1 MKIFSITLLAGSLFG
16 QAPEIA
22 FESAP
27 NLLKMPDR
35 MYMGEAAGVATNSKG
50 HIYVYTRTGDAYATT
65 GTSRTFSHGGSRLF
79 EFDQTG
85 KYVGEI
91 GQGSYGFLV
100 AQSVRVDPQ
109 DNIWIVDKS
118 SSLVVKFAPDG
129 HVLMPLGRKPEAI
142 FVGTRGG
149 GAGVGR
155 GAAGAGGAPG
165 AAAPAGGG
173 RGRGEG
179 GPAPLPGAGAPG
191 DLFNGPADVAWDA
204 QGDIFIADGFGN
216 ARIAK
221 FDKNGRYIK
230 SWGSRGS
237 EPGQFNNPRSLA
249 IDAQGNVYVADKGNN
264 RSQVFDGDGTFKKE
278 ITGVGAPAAICIS
291 PGAHQTLY
299 ASDSNEMNSLDH
311 GEIYKLELDG
321 KVLGQFGRAGHV
333 LKEFGAVN
341 AIDCRHANDLYVGEL
356 MNWRVQKITLR

>member
-1 MKIFSITLLAGSLFG
+1 MKILCFALLTGSLFA

-22 FESAP
+22 FDSAP
-27 NLLKMPDR
+27 NFLKLPDR
-35 MYMGEAAGVATNSKG
+35 IYMGEAAGVATNSKG
-50 HIYVYTRTGDAYATT
+50 HVYVYTRTGDAYATT
-65 GTSRTFSHGGSRLF
+65 GTSRTFTHGGSRLF

-91 GQGSYGFLV
+91 GQESYGFLV
-100 AQSVRVDPQ
+100 AESVRVDPQ
-109 DNIWIVDKS
+109 DNIWVVDKL
-118 SSLVVKFAPDG
+118 SSLVIKFAPDG

-149 GAGVGR
+149 APGR
-155 GAAGAGGAPG
+155 GAAPGAP
-165 AAAPAGGG
+165 AAAG
-173 RGRGEG
+173 RGRGGEG
-179 GPAPLPGAGAPG
+179 GPAPLPGSGQPG

-204 QGDIFIADGFGN
+204 QGNIYIADGFGN

-221 FDKNGRYIK
+221 FDKFGKYVK

-237 EPGQFNNPRSLA
+237 EQGQFSNPRSLA

-264 RSQVFDGDGTFKKE
+264 RIQVFDSDGTFKSE
-278 ITGVGAPAAICIS
+278 ITGVGAPAAICIT
-291 PGAHQTLY
+291 PGPKQVLY
-299 ASDSNEMNSLDH
+299 ASNSNEVNSLDH
-311 GEIYKLELDG
+311 GEIYKLDLDG

-341 AIDCRHANDLYVGEL
+341 SIDCRKANELLVGEL
-356 MNWRVQKITLR
+356 MNWRVQKITLH